1 MQDINF
7 ITTLYIP
14 ITLSLITIL
23 TTALITKF
31 ITNKQDKA
39 TTQKLEVEIQNLKK
53 NYQPFVF
60 DALNKIGNEL
70 LPRKIRLLDNL
81 IKIKSQLFFFENEFL
96 EGNPRVDEYSIYLE
110 TMSKN
115 INKEIVTDF
124 QDKVLKESYYFNSNI
139 IDHITRLSSNI
150 KKLKDYDSIQ
160 QSILSQDAHPESKQI
175 LKEINTLFLKT
186 IELIR
191 QDLQLDNLY
200 IQNFLKHY
208 NTVE

>member
-14 ITLSLITIL
+14 ILLSLLTIL
-23 TTALITKF
+23 ATTLITKS
-31 ITNKQDKA
+31 ITNKQDRT
-39 TTQKLEVEIQNLKK
+39 TTQKLEIEIQNLKK
-53 NYQPFVF
+53 SYQPFVF

-81 IKIKSQLFFFENEFL
+81 IKIKSKLFFFENDFL
-96 EGNPRVDEYSIYLE
+96 EGNPRVEDYSIYME

-124 QDKVLKESYYFNSNI
+124 QDNILKESYYFNSNI
-139 IDHITRLSSNI
+139 INHITRLSSNI
-150 KKLKDYDSIQ
+150 KKLNDYNSIQ
-160 QSILSQDAHPESKQI
+160 QSILSQDAHPESMQT
-175 LKEINTLFLKT
+175 LTQINTLFIET